1 MSFKINE
8 LYTQLS
14 AHGVDPNQVLDFAPA
29 EKNQS
34 SGEKKLTLRKIS
46 QQPLDKSATT
56 KAAEVRKTFLDALCQ
71 TVGTKTDSAL
81 GVQLKKLLNGADGV
95 DENKELTALTARKI
109 IDYARAYSEKLG
121 AAITNSL
128 HTQFPERVQK
138 FLLKTIQGNRGNA
151 AFCELMAKA
160 MAKDPPKFELKDLFT
175 LCSIASS
182 GVNENSPW
190 EDRLAAAYLCGFGG
204 KPGDK
209 QALTSADATDNNR
222 LLPESAAEIDE
233 QIAKG
238 REHSRHEQLASV
250 VVTYVTDKPGLN
262 GTAQLLLGQSEEN
275 NPTVDECRK
284 AFAKG
289 VQDDLMRML
298 GERVHE
304 KELDKEK
311 ISAEIASYLAQ
322 NGNATSVQRKGA
334 KAMLIHRTQQLFK
347 GENPDLTGI
356 DDKPDQTCIRR
367 ALKKLGG
374 ELDLLLEKDRDFIKD
389 GYTLQTL
396 DAQAKALFKTAYDR
410 IARIR
415 NGEIPDEK
423 VALHR
428 PMEPASSHGP
438 LKAEEVTEGVVW
450 KQGKNKCYM
459 MSVFNALAAKNT
471 GRAHLKQLLSESGKI
486 KLVLPNG
493 TVQETVFEDAR
504 GDVATDGFSQ
514 LETTLFEVYRKYDEK
529 ADIKESGFAESIA
542 KMLGLGQTESGL
554 SLSKASDA
562 DSFEDAFEYVKSAL
576 LDKNK
581 ICLLQTEGTE
591 GSHYRAVVGVKIEND
606 KVKVLL
612 RDSSANDE
620 NMEKF
625 FDFEELAKNTKV
637 SLMTFDIPQPVVNP
651 PEVQPNPQSV

>member
-14 AHGVDPNQVLDFAPA
+14 AHGVDPNQVLDFEPA

-81 GVQLKKLLNGADGV
+81 GAQLKKLLNGADGV

-121 AAITNSL
+121 AAIADSL

-182 GVNENSPW
+182 GVNGNSPW

-204 KPGDK
+204 KPGDN
-209 QALTSADATDNNR
+209 QALTSADATDKNR

-233 QIAKG
+233 QVTKG
-238 REHSRHEQLASV
+238 REHSRHEQLASA
-250 VVTYVTDKPGLN
+250 VVTYIAEKSGLN
-262 GTAQLLLGQSEEN
+262 GTAQLLSDQGEES

-298 GERVHE
+298 GDRVRG
-304 KELDKEK
+304 KGFDKDK
-311 ISAEIASYLAQ
+311 ISTEIASYLADI
-322 NGNATSVQRKGA
+322 GNATSVQRKGV
-334 KAMLIHRTQQLFK
+334 KAMLIHRTQQLF
-347 GENPDLTGI
+347 GGENSEVRRIVENPD
-356 DDKPDQTCIRR
+356 PTCLRR
-367 ALKKLGG
+367 ALKKLDDA
-374 ELDLLLEKDRDFIKD
+374 LDRMLRGNQDLFSNVTDLK
-389 GYTLQTL
+389 TL
-396 DAQAKALFKTAYDR
+396 DELAEQLFKTAYDR
-410 IARIR
+410 IKRIR
-415 NGEIPDEK
+415 NGEIPADEK
-423 VALHR
+423 GEAKH
-428 PMEPASSHGP
+428 PADPASQGP
-438 LKAEEVTEGVVW
+438 LRAEDVEAGVVW
-450 KQGKNKCYM
+450 KQGPNKCYM
-459 MSVFNALAAKNT
+459 ISVFNALAAKAN
-471 GRAHLKQLLSESGKI
+471 GRTHLKQLLGTSGTI
-486 KLVLPNG
+486 KLVCPDG
-493 TVQETVFEDAR
+493 TVNETAFKPAQVGEST
-504 GDVATDGFSQ
+504 GGFSQ

-542 KMLGLGQTESGL
+542 KMLGLGQTENGMTL
-554 SLSKASDA
+554 QTASDA
-562 DSFEDAFEYVKSAL
+562 DSFEDAFEYVRSAL
-576 LDKNK
+576 LDENK
-581 ICLLQTEGTE
+581 ICLLQTVGKE
-591 GSHYRAVVGVKIEND
+591 GSHYRAVVGVKIEGD

-612 RDSSANDE
+612 RDSSASDE

-625 FDFEELAKNTKV
+625 FDLEELAKNSTKV
-637 SLMTFDIPQPVVNP
+637 SLMTFDIP
-651 PEVQPNPQSV
+651 PQKIS